1 MGRVL
6 FQREIGITNVPD
18 AYRALADGVSDGVAF
33 GEAGRI
39 LWASDLAARLLGVA
53 DPSKLIGMPLDDLL
67 VDVGEGLPVADG
79 PPVVCGVRVPGA
91 TGVRARVSWKRLR
104 DDPVRALYVIQNAE
118 QAVVAQDEL
127 TRLAAALQR
136 AQLQILELRE
146 EIAANA
152 ADRADWV
159 TVLAHEL
166 RTPLTVISGYNRLML
181 SGDAGPVTAE
191 QTRFLAEC
199 SKSCR
204 RLDAFIGSLLDAAH
218 DGFLEKGLEI
228 DRNDIGASI
237 RDVCDLL
244 RPIVEEKGVEVVV
257 DVDPAARFALFDT
270 IRIEQVLTN
279 LLSNAIRYTKPGG
292 TLRVVTRIGAD
303 SDAAGIEVCVIDQG
317 PGIPPDDRDRIF
329 EPFVQL
335 APSSQGDGIGLGLAI
350 CRRIVRAHGGAIH
363 VSDEPGGGCRFV
375 FSLPNRPSTPGVG

>member
-1 MGRVL
+1 ML
-6 FQREIGITNVPD
+6 FQREIGMTNVPD
-18 AYRALADGVSDGVAF
+18 AYRALGEGVSDGIAF

-39 LWASDLAARLLGVA
+39 LWASDLAARLLGVS
-53 DPSKLIGMPLDDLL
+53 DPAKLIGLALDDLL
-67 VDVGEGLPVADG
+67 VDIGEGLPAADG

-91 TGVRARVSWKRLR
+91 TGVRVRIRWKWLR

-118 QAVVAQDEL
+118 QVGVAQDEL

-136 AQLQILELRE
+136 AQLQIVELRE
-146 EIAANA
+146 ELATSA

-181 SGDAGPVTAE
+181 SGEAGPVTVE
-191 QTRFLAEC
+191 QSRFLAES

-204 RLDAFIGSLLDAAH
+204 RLDAFVASLLDAAH

-228 DRNDIGASI
+228 STHDIGASI

-244 RPIVEEKGVEVVV
+244 RPIVEGKGMQVVV
-257 DVDPAARFALFDT
+257 EVDPAARYALFDT

-292 TLRVVTRIGAD
+292 AIRVLTRSGSDPGAA
-303 SDAAGIEVCVIDQG
+303 SLEVCVVDQG
-317 PGIPPDDRDRIF
+317 PGISPEDRDRVF

-335 APSSQGDGIGLGLAI
+335 APSALSDGIGLGLAI
-350 CRRIVRAHGGAIH
+350 CRRIVGAHGGSIR
-363 VSDEPGGGCRFV
+363 VSDEPGGGCWFV
-375 FSLPNRPSTPGVG
+375 FSLPAGTSTQGFG